1 MNHVNTST
9 STTYIHLLK
18 SLFSFQ
24 GALCFRDFFSALLF
38 IEVSEELVENLD
50 DFKIVP
56 IFCSSH
62 TISGDAKA
70 ESQNTVF

>member
-1 MNHVNTST
+1 MHYVS
-9 STTYIHLLK
+9 
-18 SLFSFQ
+18 
-24 GALCFRDFFSALLF
+24 GFFSALLF

-56 IFCSSH
+56 IFCNSH

>member
-1 MNHVNTST
+1 MLTLQQAP
-9 STTYIHLLK
+9 YIYICSK
-18 SLFSFQ
+18 V
-24 GALCFRDFFSALLF
+24 CFHFKVHYVSGFFSALLF

-56 IFCSSH
+56 IFCNSH